1 MTCFPEGLFMAK
13 NKDKEVQLT
22 ASEKMTQSVDSWLG
36 RHIKLIASIVIAV
49 VAVIVIAA
57 IVTVVV
63 NNNQSK
69 RYEKLDAVTASY
81 AEFSAMDGDAEG
93 YAEAKNNVIAGAEKL
108 AKNPKNYPGAK
119 ANLILADM
127 AFDDGDYNKAI
138 ELYSLVASSQT
149 KTFLREVALMS
160 LAASYEENGD
170 KAAALKVYND
180 FFDEYDTE
188 SFYSSR
194 ALFNAARLTE
204 ETDKALAISI
214 YEQLIAYFES
224 YNSEYAKLAKS
235 RVAQLN

>member
-1 MTCFPEGLFMAK
+1 M
-13 NKDKEVQLT
+13 
-22 ASEKMTQSVDSWLG
+22 
-36 RHIKLIASIVIAV
+36 IAV

-63 NNNQSK
+63 NNAQSK

-93 YAEAKNNVIAGAEKL
+93 YAEAKNNVIAGAEEL

>member
-36 RHIKLIASIVIAV
+36 RHIKLIASILIAV

-93 YAEAKNNVIAGAEKL
+93 YAEAKNNVIAGAEEL

>member
-93 YAEAKNNVIAGAEKL
+93 YAEAKNNVIAGAEEL

-194 ALFNAARLTE
+194 ALFNAARLTD

>member
-69 RYEKLDAVTASY
+69 RYEKLDAVTASF

-93 YAEAKNNVIAGAEKL
+93 YAEAKNNVIAGAEEL

>member
-57 IVTVVV
+57 IVTVVI
-63 NNNQSK
+63 NNAQSK

-93 YAEAKNNVIAGAEKL
+93 YAEAKNNVIAGAEEL

>member
-93 YAEAKNNVIAGAEKL
+93 YAEAKNNVIAGAEEL

-127 AFDDGDYNKAI
+127 AFDDGDYNKVI

>member
-49 VAVIVIAA
+49 VAFTGNAA

-93 YAEAKNNVIAGAEKL
+93 YAEAKNNVIAGAEEL

>member
-63 NNNQSK
+63 NNAQSK

-93 YAEAKNNVIAGAEKL
+93 YAEAKNNVIAGAEEL

>member
-81 AEFSAMDGDAEG
+81 AEFSSMDGDAEG
-93 YAEAKNNVIAGAEKL
+93 YAEAKNNVIAGAEEL

>member
-93 YAEAKNNVIAGAEKL
+93 YAEAKNNVIAGAEEL

-138 ELYSLVASSQT
+138 ELYSLVASSQK

>member
-49 VAVIVIAA
+49 VAVIVISA

-93 YAEAKNNVIAGAEKL
+93 YAEAKNNVIAGAEEL

>member
-1 MTCFPEGLFMAK
+1 MAK

-93 YAEAKNNVIAGAEKL
+93 YAEAKNNVIAGAEEL

-170 KAAALKVYND
+170 QAAALKVYND

>member
-93 YAEAKNNVIAGAEKL
+93 YTEAKNNVIAGAEEL

-138 ELYSLVASSQT
+138 ELYSLVASSQK

>member
-22 ASEKMTQSVDSWLG
+22 ASEKMTQSVDSWLR

-93 YAEAKNNVIAGAEKL
+93 YAEAKNNVIAGAEEL

>member
-93 YAEAKNNVIAGAEKL
+93 YAEAKNNVIAGAEEL

-160 LAASYEENGD
+160 LAASYEEKGD

>member
-1 MTCFPEGLFMAK
+1 
-13 NKDKEVQLT
+13 
-22 ASEKMTQSVDSWLG
+22 MTQSVDSWLG

-93 YAEAKNNVIAGAEKL
+93 YAEAKNNVIAGAEEL

>member
-57 IVTVVV
+57 IVTVVI
-63 NNNQSK
+63 NNAQSK

-93 YAEAKNNVIAGAEKL
+93 YAEAKNNVIAGAEEL

-127 AFDDGDYNKAI
+127 AFDGGDYNKAI

>member
-1 MTCFPEGLFMAK
+1 MAK

-93 YAEAKNNVIAGAEKL
+93 YAEAKNNVIAGAEEL

>member
-1 MTCFPEGLFMAK
+1 MTCFPVGLFMAK

-93 YAEAKNNVIAGAEKL
+93 YAEAKNNVIAGAEEL

>member
-69 RYEKLDAVTASY
+69 RYAKLDAVTASY

-93 YAEAKNNVIAGAEKL
+93 YAEAKNNVIAGAEEL

>member
-36 RHIKLIASIVIAV
+36 RHIKLIASIVISV

-93 YAEAKNNVIAGAEKL
+93 YAEAKNNVIAGAEEL

-160 LAASYEENGD
+160 LAASYEEKGD

>member
-13 NKDKEVQLT
+13 NKYKEVQLT

-57 IVTVVV
+57 IVTVVI
-63 NNNQSK
+63 NNAQSK

-93 YAEAKNNVIAGAEKL
+93 YAEAKNNVIAGAEEL

>member
-93 YAEAKNNVIAGAEKL
+93 YAEAKNNVIAGAEEL

-127 AFDDGDYNKAI
+127 AFNDGDYNKAI

-160 LAASYEENGD
+160 LAASYEEKGD

>member
-93 YAEAKNNVIAGAEKL
+93 YAEAKNNVIAGAEEL

-170 KAAALKVYND
+170 RAAALKVYND

>member
-93 YAEAKNNVIAGAEKL
+93 YAEAKNNVIAGAEEL

-119 ANLILADM
+119 AKLILADM

-194 ALFNAARLTE
+194 ALFNASRLTE

>member
-93 YAEAKNNVIAGAEKL
+93 YAEAKNNVIAEAEEL

>member
-93 YAEAKNNVIAGAEKL
+93 YAEAKNNVIAGAEEL

-224 YNSEYAKLAKS
+224 YNSEYAKLAKY

>member
-93 YAEAKNNVIAGAEKL
+93 YAEAKNNVIAGAEEL

-149 KTFLREVALMS
+149 KTFLREVALIS

>member
-93 YAEAKNNVIAGAEKL
+93 YAEAKNNVIAGAEEL

>member
-1 MTCFPEGLFMAK
+1 MTCVPEGLFMAK

-36 RHIKLIASIVIAV
+36 RHIMLIASIVIAV

-63 NNNQSK
+63 NNAQSK

-93 YAEAKNNVIAGAEKL
+93 YAEAKNNVIAGAEEL

-149 KTFLREVALMS
+149 KTFLIEVALMS

-180 FFDEYDTE
+180 FFDDYDTE

>member
-93 YAEAKNNVIAGAEKL
+93 YAEAKNNVMAGAEEL

>member
-1 MTCFPEGLFMAK
+1 MAK

-93 YAEAKNNVIAGAEKL
+93 YAEAKNNVIAGAEEL

-149 KTFLREVALMS
+149 KTFMREVALMS

>member
-63 NNNQSK
+63 NNAQSK

-93 YAEAKNNVIAGAEKL
+93 YAEAKNNVIAEAEEL

>member
-36 RHIKLIASIVIAV
+36 RHKKLIASIVIAV

-93 YAEAKNNVIAGAEKL
+93 YAEAKNNVIAGAEEL

-160 LAASYEENGD
+160 LAASYEEKGD